1 MVCQIVCARVGRR
14 IFKVNYDE
22 LAMSL
27 IWRWKL
33 LLVDESKDIS
43 VLSLGIRKKKQKK
56 YIVMTK
62 GKVVP

>member
-27 IWRWKL
+27 IRRWKL
-33 LLVDESKDIS
+33 LLVEESKDIS
-43 VLSLGIRKKKQKK
+43 VLSLGIRKKK
-56 YIVMTK
+56 
-62 GKVVP
+62 